1 MMTNR
6 LLKITIWA
14 ATSVTLLSVAFAAE
28 RPAALVE
35 DIHGKVRGVEFM
47 DYVTAGQAIKLGPKD
62 TIVLG
67 YMKSCWRETIT
78 GGVVTVGEEQST
90 VSDGR
95 IERSKVACD
104 IGQMQ
109 VSAHAPQSAGITFR
123 GAPEST
129 PRPQL
134 TIYGLSPV
142 VQGRDGG
149 LLVIERLDK
158 PGDRYEVR
166 IGANAPVRG
175 RFYDFA
181 KSGKSLS
188 ADAIYV
194 ARLGGQEIVFKVDPL
209 AKPGSTPVIGR
220 LVSFQ

>member
-1 MMTNR
+1 MTKISLK
-6 LLKITIWA
+6 LLILTA
-14 ATSVTLLSVAFAAE
+14 ASAGMLGSAAAE
-28 RPAALVE
+28 RPVALVE
-35 DIHGKVRGVEFM
+35 DIHGKVPGIELM
-47 DYVTAGQAIKLGPKD
+47 DYVTAGQVIKLGPKD
-62 TIVLG
+62 SIVLG
-67 YMKSCWRETIT
+67 YMNSCWRETIT

-90 VSDGR
+90 ISAGR

-104 IGQMQ
+104 TGQMQ
-109 VSAHAPQSAGITFR
+109 RIARAPQSAGTTFR
-123 GAPEST
+123 GAPET

-142 VQGRDGG
+142 VQVRDGG

-175 RFYDFA
+175 RIYDFA

-194 ARLGGQEIVFKVDPL
+194 ARLGAQEIVFKVDPL
-209 AKPGSTPVIGR
+209 AKPGSTPIIGR